1 MAWSTNYL
9 PCRVAVHF
17 FAPAMKVETAGKWKG
32 VALLSKRFG
41 RLATGTLAGAMLMAA
56 AACGGGGS
64 TGGETTAST
73 APSAESSAPEQGALK
88 VGLAF
93 DIGGRGDKS
102 FNDAAY
108 AGLERAQQE
117 LGAEIKELSPAA
129 DGSNR
134 GELLR
139 QLADAGYNP
148 IIGVGFAYG
157 EDIKKAAEEYPEI
170 QFAVVDSASNAPN
183 VTGLLFAEEQGS
195 YLAGVAAALKAE
207 SGHVGFVGGVEN
219 DLIKKFQAGFEAG
232 VKSVKSDAK
241 IDVKYLTPDGDFTGF
256 RAPDKGK
263 VAAEKMYQDGAE
275 IVYHAAGDSG
285 LGVFQA
291 AAAAGKKA
299 IGVDSDQ
306 RQTVKEPELQEVI
319 MTSMLKRVDVGVFE
333 FIKAFQ
339 GGAKGGTDVVYDL
352 KVDGVGLAT
361 TGGEIDDIMDKIDA
375 AKKDIVDGK
384 ITVPTT
390 P

>member
-1 MAWSTNYL
+1 M
-9 PCRVAVHF
+9 
-17 FAPAMKVETAGKWKG
+17 
-32 VALLSKRFG
+32 LSKRFG

-56 AACGGGGS
+56 AACGGSGS
-64 TGGETTAST
+64 GGETTAST
-73 APSAESSAPEQGALK
+73 APSADSSSAPAGGALK

-108 AGLERAQQE
+108 AGLEKAKAE
-117 LGAEIKELSPAA
+117 LGAEIKELSPAS

-134 GELLR
+134 GELLT

-170 QFAVVDSASNAPN
+170 QFAVVDSASNATN

-241 IDVKYLTPDGDFTGF
+241 IDVTYLTPDGDFTGF

-275 IVYHAAGDSG
+275 IVYHASGDSG

-291 AAAAGKKA
+291 AAAAKKKA

-306 RQTVKEPELQEVI
+306 RQTVKETNLQEVI

-333 FIKAFQ
+333 FVKAFQ
-339 GGAKGGTDVVYDL
+339 GGAKGGTDVIYDL
-352 KVDGVGLAT
+352 KVDGVGLST
-361 TGGEIDDIMDKIDA
+361 TGGEIDDIADKIEA
-375 AKKDIVDGK
+375 AQKDIVDGK
-384 ITVPTT
+384 ITVPTK

>member
-1 MAWSTNYL
+1 ML
-9 PCRVAVHF
+9 
-17 FAPAMKVETAGKWKG
+17 G
-32 VALLSKRFG
+32 KRFNRMAFG
-41 RLATGTLAGAMLMAA
+41 SVVGVMLMAA
-56 AACGGGGS
+56 AACGSGSSGGN
-64 TGGETTAST
+64 TTASE
-73 APSAESSAPEQGALK
+73 APGGEASKGALK

-93 DIGGRGDKS
+93 DIGGVGDKS
-102 FNDAAY
+102 FNDSAY
-108 AGLERAQQE
+108 AGLQKAQTE

-134 GELLR
+134 GDLLR

-170 QFAVVDSASNAPN
+170 QFAVVDSASNAKN

-195 YLAGVAAALKAE
+195 YLAGVAAATKSE
-207 SGHVGFVGGVEN
+207 GGHVGFIGGVQN
-219 DLIKKFQAGFEAG
+219 DLIKKFEAGYVAG
-232 VKSVKSDAK
+232 VKSVKADAK
-241 IDVKYLTPDGDFTGF
+241 IDVKYLTPDGDFSGF
-256 RAPDKGK
+256 KAPDKGK
-263 VAAEKMYQDGAE
+263 VAAEKMFQDGAD
-275 IVYHAAGDSG
+275 IVYAAAGDSG

-291 AAAAGKKA
+291 AAAAKKKA

-306 RQTVKEPELQEVI
+306 RQTVKEADLQPVI

-339 GGAKGGTDVVYDL
+339 GGAKGGSDTTYDL

-361 TGGEIDDIMDKIDA
+361 TGGEIDDIKDKLDA

-384 ITVPTT
+384 ISVPAK

>member
-1 MAWSTNYL
+1 ML
-9 PCRVAVHF
+9 
-17 FAPAMKVETAGKWKG
+17 G
-32 VALLSKRFG
+32 KRFNRMALG
-41 RLATGTLAGAMLMAA
+41 SVAGVMLMAA
-56 AACGGGGS
+56 AACGGGG
-64 TGGETTAST
+64 GGSTTASE
-73 APSAESSAPEQGALK
+73 APTGAASSEAPKSALK

-108 AGLERAQQE
+108 AGLEKAKTDLQ
-117 LGAEIKELSPAA
+117 AEIKELSPAA

-134 GELLR
+134 GDLLR

-157 EDIKKAAEEYPEI
+157 EDIKKAAEEYPDI
-170 QFAVVDSASNAPN
+170 QFAVVDSASNAAN

-195 YLAGVAAALKAE
+195 YLAGVAAATKSE
-207 SGHVGFVGGVEN
+207 SGHLGFVGGVEN
-219 DLIKKFQAGFEAG
+219 DLIKKFEAGFVAG
-232 VKSVKSDAK
+232 AKSVKSDIK
-241 IDVKYLTPDGDFTGF
+241 IDIKYLTPDGDFSGF
-256 RAPDKGK
+256 KAPDKGK
-263 VAAEKMYQDGAE
+263 VAADKMYQDGAD
-275 IVYHAAGDSG
+275 IVYHASGDSG

-291 AAAAGKKA
+291 AAAAKKKA

-306 RQTVKEPELQEVI
+306 RQTVKEADLQPVI

-339 GGAKGGTDVVYDL
+339 GGAKGGTNVIYDL

-361 TGGEIDDIMDKIDA
+361 TGGEIDDIKDKLDA
-375 AKKDIVDGK
+375 AKQDIVDGK
-384 ITVPTT
+384 ITVPAK

>member
-1 MAWSTNYL
+1 
-9 PCRVAVHF
+9 
-17 FAPAMKVETAGKWKG
+17 
-32 VALLSKRFG
+32 
-41 RLATGTLAGAMLMAA
+41 MLMAA
-56 AACGGGGS
+56 AACGSGTSGD
-64 TGGETTAST
+64 TTAS
-73 APSAESSAPEQGALK
+73 AQPSADASSAPAAGALK

-108 AGLERAQQE
+108 AGLEKAKTE
-117 LGAEIKELSPAA
+117 LGAEIKELSPAS

-157 EDIKKAAEEYPEI
+157 EDIKKTAEEYPEI
-170 QFAVVDSASNAPN
+170 QFAVVDSASNAAN

-195 YLAGVAAALKAE
+195 YLAGVAAATKAE

-219 DLIKKFQAGFEAG
+219 DLIKKFEAGFAAG
-232 VKSVKSDAK
+232 VKSVKADAK
-241 IDVKYLTPDGDFTGF
+241 IDVKYLTPDGDFSGF
-256 RAPDKGK
+256 KAPEKGK

-275 IVYHAAGDSG
+275 IVYHASGDSG

-291 AAAAGKKA
+291 ASAAKKKA

-306 RQTVKEPELQEVI
+306 RQTIKETELQSVI

-361 TGGEIDDIMDKIDA
+361 TGGEIDDIKDKLDE
-375 AKKDIVDGK
+375 AKKGIVDGT
-384 ITVPTT
+384 ITVPAK

>member
-1 MAWSTNYL
+1 
-9 PCRVAVHF
+9 
-17 FAPAMKVETAGKWKG
+17 
-32 VALLSKRFG
+32 LLSKRFG
-41 RLATGTLAGAMLMAA
+41 RMAASAAAGAVLMAA
-56 AACGGGGS
+56 AACGGGGDAGS
-64 TGGETTAST
+64 TSSAQ
-73 APSAESSAPEQGALK
+73 PSAGASSAPATGALK

-93 DIGGRGDKS
+93 DVGGRGDKS
-102 FNDAAY
+102 FNDAAF
-108 AGLERAQQE
+108 AGLEKAKTE
-117 LGAEIKELSPAA
+117 LGADIKELSPAA

-148 IIGVGFAYG
+148 IVGVGFAYA
-157 EDIKKAAEEYPEI
+157 DDMKKTADEYPEI
-170 QFAVVDSASNAPN
+170 QFAIVDSASNAPN
-183 VTGLLFAEEQGS
+183 LTGLLFAEEQGS
-195 YLAGVAAALKAE
+195 YLAGVAAATKSK

-219 DLIKKFQAGFEAG
+219 DLIKKFQAGFDAG
-232 VKSVKSDAK
+232 VKSVKKDAV
-241 IDVKYLTPDGDFTGF
+241 IDVKYLTPDGDFSGF
-256 RAPDKGK
+256 KAPDKGK
-263 VAAEKMYQDGAE
+263 VAAEKMYQDGAD

-291 AAAAGKKA
+291 AAAAKKLA

-306 RQTVKEPELQEVI
+306 RQTIKETDLQPVI

-339 GGAKGGTDVVYDL
+339 GGAKGGSNTVYDL

-361 TGGEIDDIMDKIDA
+361 TGGAIDDIKEKLDA
-375 AKKDIVDGK
+375 AKQDIISGK
-384 ITVPTT
+384 ITVPTK

>member
-1 MAWSTNYL
+1 M
-9 PCRVAVHF
+9 
-17 FAPAMKVETAGKWKG
+17 EG
-32 VALLSKRFG
+32 VALLGKRFSKLMLG
-41 RLATGTLAGAMLMAA
+41 SVAGVMLMAA
-56 AACGGGGS
+56 AACGGGGGDTT
-64 TGGETTAST
+64 TGQEATGAASSE
-73 APSAESSAPEQGALK
+73 ASGGSLK

-108 AGLERAQQE
+108 AGLEKAKAE
-117 LGAEIKELSPAA
+117 LGAEIKELSPSS

-134 GELLR
+134 GDLLR

-148 IIGVGFAYG
+148 IIGVGFAYA
-157 EDIKKAAEEYPEI
+157 EDVKKAAEEYPDI
-170 QFAVVDSASNAPN
+170 QFAIVDSASNAPN

-195 YLAGVAAALKAE
+195 YLAGVAAATKSE
-207 SGHVGFVGGVEN
+207 TGHVGFVGGVES
-219 DLIKKFQAGFEAG
+219 DLIKKFEAGFVAG
-232 VKSVKSDAK
+232 VKSVKADAK
-241 IDVKYLTPDGDFTGF
+241 IDVRYLTPDGDFSGF
-256 RAPDKGK
+256 KAPDKGK
-263 VAAEKMYQDGAE
+263 VAAEKMYQDGAD

-306 RQTVKEPELQEVI
+306 RETVKEPELQEVI
-319 MTSMLKRVDVGVFE
+319 MTSMLKRVDVSVFE

-339 GGAKGGTDVVYDL
+339 GGAKGGTDVTYDL
-352 KVDGVGLAT
+352 KVDGVGLST
-361 TGGEIDDIMDKIDA
+361 TGGEIDDIKDKLDA

-384 ITVPTT
+384 ITVPAK

>member
-1 MAWSTNYL
+1 ML
-9 PCRVAVHF
+9 
-17 FAPAMKVETAGKWKG
+17 G
-32 VALLSKRFG
+32 KRFG
-41 RLATGTLAGAMLMAA
+41 RMAVGTVAGAMLMAA
-56 AACGGGGS
+56 AACGGNSGGDS
-64 TGGETTAST
+64 SAS
-73 APSAESSAPEQGALK
+73 AQPSAGASSDAPKAGALK

-93 DIGGRGDKS
+93 DVGGRGDKS

-108 AGLERAQQE
+108 AGLEKAKAE
-117 LGAEIKELSPAA
+117 LGADIKDLSPAS

-157 EDIKKAAEEYPEI
+157 EDIKKTAEEYPDI

-183 VTGLLFAEEQGS
+183 VTGLQFAEEQGS
-195 YLAGVAAALKAE
+195 YLAGVAAALKAK

-219 DLIKKFQAGFEAG
+219 DLIKKFEAGFVAG
-232 VKSVKSDAK
+232 VKSVKKDAK
-241 IDVKYLTPDGDFTGF
+241 IDVKYLTPDGDFSGF
-256 RAPDKGK
+256 KAPDKGK
-263 VAAEKMYQDGAE
+263 VAAEKMYQDGAD

-291 AAAAGKKA
+291 AAAAKKLA

-306 RQTVKEPELQEVI
+306 RQTIKEADLQPVI

-339 GGAKGGTDVVYDL
+339 GGAKGGSNTVYDL

-361 TGGEIDDIMDKIDA
+361 TGGEIDDIKDKLDA

-384 ITVPTT
+384 ITVPAK

>member
-1 MAWSTNYL
+1 M
-9 PCRVAVHF
+9 RF
-17 FAPAMKVETAGKWKG
+17 GGGEMEG
-32 VALLSKRFG
+32 VALLGKRFN
-41 RLATGTLAGAMLMAA
+41 RVTLGSVAGVMLMAA
-56 AACGGGGS
+56 AACGGGG
-64 TGGETTAST
+64 GGTTASEEPT
-73 APSAESSAPEQGALK
+73 GAASETKGALK

-102 FNDAAY
+102 FNDSAY
-108 AGLERAQQE
+108 TGLEKAKTE
-117 LGAEIKELSPAA
+117 LGADIKELSPSA

-134 GELLR
+134 GDLLR

-157 EDIKKAAEEYPEI
+157 EDIKKAAEEYPDI

-195 YLAGVAAALKAE
+195 YLAGVAAANKAE
-207 SGHVGFVGGVEN
+207 SDHVGFVGGVEN
-219 DLIKKFQAGFEAG
+219 DLIKKFEAGFVAG
-232 VKSVKSDAK
+232 VKSVKADAK
-241 IDVKYLTPDGDFTGF
+241 IDITYLTPDGDFSGF
-256 RAPDKGK
+256 KAPDKGK
-263 VAAEKMYQDGAE
+263 VAAEKMYQSGADV
-275 IVYHAAGDSG
+275 IYHASGDSG

-291 AAAAGKKA
+291 AVAAKKKA

-306 RQTVKEPELQEVI
+306 RQTVKETDLQSVI

-339 GGAKGGTDVVYDL
+339 GGAKGGTNTTYDL
-352 KVDGVGLAT
+352 KVDGVGLST
-361 TGGEIDDIMDKIDA
+361 TGGEIDDLKDKLDA

-384 ITVPTT
+384 ITVPAK
-390 P
+390 PE

>member
-1 MAWSTNYL
+1 M
-9 PCRVAVHF
+9 
-17 FAPAMKVETAGKWKG
+17 
-32 VALLSKRFG
+32 LSKRFG
-41 RLATGTLAGAMLMAA
+41 RTAVGTLAGAMLMAV
-56 AACGGGGS
+56 AACGSGSSGG
-64 TGGETTAST
+64 TAAST
-73 APSAESSAPEQGALK
+73 EPSAAASEAPKGALK

-93 DIGGRGDKS
+93 DVGGRGDKS

-108 AGLERAQQE
+108 AGLEKAKTE
-117 LGAEIKELSPAA
+117 LGADIKELSPAA

-157 EDIKKAAEEYPEI
+157 EDIKKAATEYPEI
-170 QFAVVDSASNAPN
+170 QFAVVDSASNAAN

-195 YLAGVAAALKAE
+195 YLAGVAAAEKAK

-219 DLIKKFQAGFEAG
+219 DLIKKFEAGFVAG
-232 VKSVKSDAK
+232 VKSVKADAK
-241 IDVKYLTPDGDFTGF
+241 IDIKYLTPDGDFSGF
-256 RAPDKGK
+256 KAPDKGK

-275 IVYHAAGDSG
+275 IVYHASGDSG

-291 AAAAGKKA
+291 AAAAKKKA

-306 RQTVKEPELQEVI
+306 RETVKETDLQSVI
-319 MTSMLKRVDVGVFE
+319 MTSMIKRVDVGVFE

-339 GGAKGGTDVVYDL
+339 GGAKGGSNVTYDL
-352 KVDGVGLAT
+352 KVDGVGLST
-361 TGGEIDDIMDKIDA
+361 TGGEIDDIKAKIDD
-375 AKKDIVDGK
+375 AKAKIVSGE
-384 ITVPTT
+384 IQVPSK

>member
-1 MAWSTNYL
+1 ML
-9 PCRVAVHF
+9 
-17 FAPAMKVETAGKWKG
+17 G
-32 VALLSKRFG
+32 KRFN
-41 RLATGTLAGAMLMAA
+41 RTALGTVAGVMLMAA
-56 AACGGGGS
+56 AACGGGG
-64 TGGETTAST
+64 GGATTASE
-73 APSAESSAPEQGALK
+73 APTGGASSEAPKSALK

-102 FNDAAY
+102 FNDSAY
-108 AGLERAQQE
+108 AGLEKAKTD
-117 LGAEIKELSPAA
+117 LGAEIKDLSPAA

-134 GELLR
+134 GDLLR

-157 EDIKKAAEEYPEI
+157 EDIKKAAEEYPDI
-170 QFAVVDSASNAPN
+170 QFAVVDSASNASN

-195 YLAGVAAALKAE
+195 YLAGVAAATKSK
-207 SGHVGFVGGVEN
+207 SGHLGFVGGVEN
-219 DLIKKFQAGFEAG
+219 DLIKKFEAGFVAG
-232 VKSVKSDAK
+232 AKSVKPDVK
-241 IDVKYLTPDGDFTGF
+241 IDIKYLTPDGDFSGF
-256 RAPDKGK
+256 KAPDKGK
-263 VAAEKMYQDGAE
+263 VAADKMYQDGAD
-275 IVYHAAGDSG
+275 IVYHASGDSG

-291 AAAAGKKA
+291 AAAAKKQA

-306 RQTVKEPELQEVI
+306 RQTVKETDLQSVI

-333 FIKAFQ
+333 YIKAFQ
-339 GGAKGGTDVVYDL
+339 GGAKGGSNVIYDL

-361 TGGEIDDIMDKIDA
+361 TGGEIDDIKDKLDA

-384 ITVPTT
+384 ITVPAK

>member
-1 MAWSTNYL
+1 M
-9 PCRVAVHF
+9 
-17 FAPAMKVETAGKWKG
+17 
-32 VALLSKRFG
+32 LSKRFG
-41 RLATGTLAGAMLMAA
+41 RMAAGSVAGAMLMAA
-56 AACGGGGS
+56 AACGGSGG
-64 TGGETTAST
+64 TGGDATSSA
-73 APSAESSAPEQGALK
+73 APSSAASSEAPKSGALK

-93 DIGGRGDKS
+93 DVGGRGDKS

-108 AGLERAQQE
+108 AGLEKAKTE
-117 LGAEIKELSPAA
+117 LSADIKELSPAA

-157 EDIKKAAEEYPEI
+157 DDIKKTAEEYPEI
-170 QFAVVDSASNAPN
+170 QFAVVDSASNAAN

-195 YLAGVAAALKAE
+195 YLAGVAAALKAK

-219 DLIKKFQAGFEAG
+219 DLIKKFQAGFDAG
-232 VKSVKSDAK
+232 VKSVKKDAK
-241 IDVKYLTPDGDFTGF
+241 IDVKYLTPDGDFSGF
-256 RAPDKGK
+256 KAPDKGK
-263 VAAEKMYQDGAE
+263 VAAEKMFQDGAE

-291 AAAAGKKA
+291 AAAAKKKA

-306 RQTVKEPELQEVI
+306 RLTVKETDLQSVI

-339 GGAKGGTDVVYDL
+339 GGAKGGSNTIYDL

-361 TGGEIDDIMDKIDA
+361 TGGEIDDIKDKLDA
-375 AKKDIVDGK
+375 AKQDIIDGK
-384 ITVPTT
+384 ITVPSK

>member
-1 MAWSTNYL
+1 ML
-9 PCRVAVHF
+9 
-17 FAPAMKVETAGKWKG
+17 G
-32 VALLSKRFG
+32 KRFS
-41 RLATGTLAGAMLMAA
+41 RMALGTVVGVMLMAA
-56 AACGGGGS
+56 AACGGDSGG
-64 TGGETTAST
+64 GTTASE
-73 APSAESSAPEQGALK
+73 APTGAASSEAPKSALK

-93 DIGGRGDKS
+93 DVGGRGDKS
-102 FNDAAY
+102 FNDSAY
-108 AGLERAQQE
+108 AGLEKAKTD
-117 LGAEIKELSPAA
+117 LGADIKELSPAA

-134 GELLR
+134 GDLLR

-195 YLAGVAAALKAE
+195 YLAGVAAATKSE

-219 DLIKKFQAGFEAG
+219 DLIKKFEAGYVAG
-232 VKSVKSDAK
+232 VKSVKPDAK
-241 IDVKYLTPDGDFTGF
+241 IDIKYLTPDGDFSGF
-256 RAPDKGK
+256 KAPDKGK
-263 VAAEKMYQDGAE
+263 VAAEKMYQDGADV
-275 IVYHAAGDSG
+275 VYHASGDSG

-291 AAAAGKKA
+291 AAAAKKKA

-306 RQTVKEPELQEVI
+306 RQTVKETDLQPVI

-339 GGAKGGTDVVYDL
+339 GGAKGGSNVTYDL
-352 KVDGVGLAT
+352 KVDGVGLST
-361 TGGEIDDIMDKIDA
+361 TGGEIDDIQDKLDA

-384 ITVPTT
+384 ITVPAK

>member
-1 MAWSTNYL
+1 ML
-9 PCRVAVHF
+9 
-17 FAPAMKVETAGKWKG
+17 G
-32 VALLSKRFG
+32 KRFNRMAFG
-41 RLATGTLAGAMLMAA
+41 SAVGVMLMAA
-56 AACGGGGS
+56 AACGSGSSGGN
-64 TGGETTAST
+64 TTASE
-73 APSAESSAPEQGALK
+73 APGGEASKGALK

-108 AGLERAQQE
+108 TGLEKAKTE

-134 GELLR
+134 GDLLR

-195 YLAGVAAALKAE
+195 YLAGVAAATKSQ
-207 SGHVGFVGGVEN
+207 SGHVGFVGGVQN
-219 DLIKKFQAGFEAG
+219 DLIKKFEAGYVAG
-232 VKSVKSDAK
+232 VKSVKADAK
-241 IDVKYLTPDGDFTGF
+241 IDIKYLTPDGDFSGF
-256 RAPDKGK
+256 KAPDKGK
-263 VAAEKMYQDGAE
+263 VAAEKMYQDGAD

-291 AAAAGKKA
+291 AAAAKKQA

-306 RQTVKEPELQEVI
+306 RQTVKETDLQPVI

-333 FIKAFQ
+333 FIKAAQ
-339 GGAKGGTDVVYDL
+339 GGAKGGSNTTYDL
-352 KVDGVGLAT
+352 KVDGVGLST
-361 TGGEIDDIMDKIDA
+361 TGGEIDDIKDKLDA

-384 ITVPTT
+384 ITVPAK

>member
-1 MAWSTNYL
+1 ML
-9 PCRVAVHF
+9 
-17 FAPAMKVETAGKWKG
+17 G
-32 VALLSKRFG
+32 KRFNRMAFG
-41 RLATGTLAGAMLMAA
+41 SVVGVMLMAA
-56 AACGGGGS
+56 AACGGGG
-64 TGGETTAST
+64 GTTAT
-73 APSAESSAPEQGALK
+73 EEPAGGASSPASGLK

-93 DIGGRGDKS
+93 DVGGRGDKS

-108 AGLERAQQE
+108 AGLEKAKTD

-134 GELLR
+134 GDLLR

-148 IIGVGFAYG
+148 IIGVGFAYA
-157 EDIKKAAEEYPEI
+157 EDVKAAATEYPDIE
-170 QFAVVDSASNAPN
+170 FAIVDSASSAPN

-195 YLAGVAAALKAE
+195 YLAGVAAAAKSEA
-207 SGHVGFVGGVEN
+207 GHVGFVGGVEN
-219 DLIKKFQAGFEAG
+219 DLIRKFEAGFDAG
-232 VKSVKSDAK
+232 VKSVKPDAK
-241 IDVKYLTPDGDFTGF
+241 IDVTYLTPDGDFSGF
-256 RAPDKGK
+256 QAPDKGK
-263 VAAEKMYQDGAE
+263 IAAEKMFQDGAD

-306 RQTVKEPELQEVI
+306 RQTVTETNLQSVI

-339 GGAKGGTDVVYDL
+339 GGAKGGQDVTYDL

-361 TGGEIDDIMDKIDA
+361 TGGEIDDIKDQLDK
-375 AKKDIVDGK
+375 AKQDIVNGTIK
-384 ITVPTT
+384 VPSQ
-390 P
+390 PES

>member
-1 MAWSTNYL
+1 M
-9 PCRVAVHF
+9 
-17 FAPAMKVETAGKWKG
+17 
-32 VALLSKRFG
+32 LSKRFG
-41 RLATGTLAGAMLMAA
+41 RMAIGSVAGVMLMAA
-56 AACGGGGS
+56 AACGGSSGGD
-64 TGGETTAST
+64 ST
-73 APSAESSAPEQGALK
+73 AGAQPTSGASSEASKAGALK

-93 DIGGRGDKS
+93 DVGGRGDKS

-108 AGLERAQQE
+108 VGLEKAKTE
-117 LGAEIKELSPAA
+117 LGADIKDLSPAA

-157 EDIKKAAEEYPEI
+157 DDIKKTALEYPEI

-183 VTGLLFAEEQGS
+183 VTGLQFAEEQGS
-195 YLAGVAAALKAE
+195 YLAGVAAATKAK

-219 DLIKKFQAGFEAG
+219 DLIKKFEAGFVAG
-232 VKSVKSDAK
+232 VKSVKKDAK
-241 IDVKYLTPDGDFTGF
+241 IDIKYLTPDGDFSGF
-256 RAPDKGK
+256 KAPDKGK
-263 VAAEKMYQDGAE
+263 VAAEKMFQDGAE

-291 AAAAGKKA
+291 AAAAKKKA

-306 RQTVKEPELQEVI
+306 RQTVKETDLQPVI

-339 GGAKGGTDVVYDL
+339 GGAKGGSNTVYDL

-361 TGGEIDDIMDKIDA
+361 TGGEIDDLKDKLDA
-375 AKKDIVDGK
+375 VKKDIVDGK
-384 ITVPTT
+384 ITVPSK

>member
-1 MAWSTNYL
+1 M
-9 PCRVAVHF
+9 
-17 FAPAMKVETAGKWKG
+17 
-32 VALLSKRFG
+32 LSKRFNRVAIG
-41 RLATGTLAGAMLMAA
+41 SVAGVMLMAA
-56 AACGGGGS
+56 AACGGSGG
-64 TGGETTAST
+64 GTTASE
-73 APSAESSAPEQGALK
+73 APSSAGASSEAPKGGLK

-93 DIGGRGDKS
+93 DVGGRGDKS

-108 AGLERAQQE
+108 AGLEKAKTD
-117 LGAEIKELSPAA
+117 LGADIKELSPAA

-134 GELLR
+134 GDLLR

-157 EDIKKAAEEYPEI
+157 DDIKKTAAEYPDI
-170 QFAVVDSASNAPN
+170 QFAVVDSASNGPN

-195 YLAGVAAALKAE
+195 YLAGVAAATKSEAN
-207 SGHVGFVGGVEN
+207 HVGFVGGVEN
-219 DLIKKFQAGFEAG
+219 DLIKKFEAGFVAG
-232 VKSVKSDAK
+232 VKSVKPDEK
-241 IDVKYLTPDGDFTGF
+241 IDIKYLTPDGDFSGF
-256 RAPDKGK
+256 KAPDKGK
-263 VAAEKMYQDGAE
+263 VAAEKMYQDGAD

-291 AAAAGKKA
+291 AAAAKKKA

-306 RQTVKEPELQEVI
+306 RQTVKETDLQGVI

-339 GGAKGGTDVVYDL
+339 GGAKGGTNTTYDL
-352 KVDGVGLAT
+352 KVDGVGLST
-361 TGGEIDDIMDKIDA
+361 TGGEIDDIKDKLDA

-384 ITVPTT
+384 ITVPSK

>member
-1 MAWSTNYL
+1 M
-9 PCRVAVHF
+9 
-17 FAPAMKVETAGKWKG
+17 
-32 VALLSKRFG
+32 LSKRFG
-41 RLATGTLAGAMLMAA
+41 RMAVGTMAGAMLMAA
-56 AACGGGGS
+56 AACGGGN
-64 TGGETTAST
+64 TGGDTTSSAQPSAGTASD
-73 APSAESSAPEQGALK
+73 APKAGALK

-108 AGLERAQQE
+108 AGLEKAKTE
-117 LGAEIKELSPAA
+117 LGAEIKELSPAS

-157 EDIKKAAEEYPEI
+157 EDIKKAAEEYTDV
-170 QFAVVDSASNAPN
+170 QFAVVDSASNASN

-195 YLAGVAAALKAE
+195 YLAGVAAATKSE

-219 DLIKKFQAGFEAG
+219 DLIKKFEAGFVAG
-232 VKSVKSDAK
+232 VKSVKADAK
-241 IDVKYLTPDGDFTGF
+241 IDVKYLTPDGDFSGF
-256 RAPDKGK
+256 KAPDKGK
-263 VAAEKMYQDGAE
+263 VAAEKMYQDGAD
-275 IVYHAAGDSG
+275 IVYHASGDSG

-291 AAAAGKKA
+291 AAAAKKKA

-306 RQTVKEPELQEVI
+306 RQTIKETDLQSVI

-333 FIKAFQ
+333 YIKAFQ
-339 GGAKGGTDVVYDL
+339 GGAKGGSNVVYDL

-361 TGGEIDDIMDKIDA
+361 TGGEIDDIQDKLDA

-384 ITVPTT
+384 ITVPAK

>member
-1 MAWSTNYL
+1 M
-9 PCRVAVHF
+9 
-17 FAPAMKVETAGKWKG
+17 
-32 VALLSKRFG
+32 LSKRFG

-56 AACGGGGS
+56 AACGGGS

-73 APSAESSAPEQGALK
+73 SPGTETNAPAASGLK

-108 AGLERAQQE
+108 AGLEKAKAE
-117 LGAEIKELSPAA
+117 LGADIKELSPAA

-134 GELLR
+134 AELLT
-139 QLADAGYNP
+139 QLVDAGYNP

-157 EDIKKAAEEYPEI
+157 EDIKKAAEENPDV
-170 QFAVVDSASNAPN
+170 QFAVVDSASNAAN

-195 YLAGVAAALKAE
+195 YLAGVAAATKAK

-219 DLIKKFQAGFEAG
+219 DLIKKFEAGFVAG
-232 VKSVKSDAK
+232 VKSVKADAK

-263 VAAEKMYQDGAE
+263 VAAEKMFQDGAE
-275 IVYHAAGDSG
+275 VVYHAAGDSG

-291 AAAAGKKA
+291 AAAAKKKA

-306 RQTVKEPELQEVI
+306 RQTVTEPELQEVI

-333 FIKAFQ
+333 YIKAFQ
-339 GGAKGGTDVVYDL
+339 GGAKGGSDIVYDL
-352 KVDGVGLAT
+352 KVDGVGLST
-361 TGGEIDDIMDKIDA
+361 TGGEIDDIQDKIDA

-384 ITVPTT
+384 ITVPAK

>member
-1 MAWSTNYL
+1 M
-9 PCRVAVHF
+9 RF
-17 FAPAMKVETAGKWKG
+17 FAPAMKLTAGKWKG

-41 RLATGTLAGAMLMAA
+41 KMAVGTFAGAMLMAV
-56 AACGGGGS
+56 AACGGGGTTGS
-64 TGGETTAST
+64 TT
-73 APSAESSAPEQGALK
+73 SAEPTGSASAEASKPAALK
-88 VGLAF
+88 IGLAF

-102 FNDAAY
+102 FNDSAY
-108 AGLERAQQE
+108 AGLEKAKTD

-134 GELLR
+134 GDLLK
-139 QLADAGYNP
+139 QLAEADYNP
-148 IIGVGFAYG
+148 IIAVGFAYG
-157 EDIKKAAEEYPEI
+157 EDVKKAAETYPDI

-195 YLAGVAAALKAE
+195 YLAGVAAATKAK

-219 DLIKKFQAGFEAG
+219 DLIKKFEAGFVTG
-232 VKSVKSDAK
+232 VKSVKADAK
-241 IDVKYLTPDGDFTGF
+241 IDIKYLTPDGDFSGF
-256 RAPDKGK
+256 KAPDKGK
-263 VAAEKMYQDGAE
+263 VAAEKMFQDGAE
-275 IVYHAAGDSG
+275 IVYHASGDSG
-285 LGVFQA
+285 IGVFQA
-291 AAAAGKKA
+291 AAAAKKKA

-306 RQTVKEPELQEVI
+306 RAKLEKEPALADTI

-339 GGAKGGTDVVYDL
+339 GGAKGGTNTIYDL

-361 TGGEIDDIMDKIDA
+361 TGGEIDDVADKIDA
-375 AKKDIVDGK
+375 AKKDIIDGK
-384 ITVPTT
+384 ITVPTK

>member
-1 MAWSTNYL
+1 M
-9 PCRVAVHF
+9 
-17 FAPAMKVETAGKWKG
+17 
-32 VALLSKRFG
+32 LSKRFG
-41 RLATGTLAGAMLMAA
+41 RMAIGSVAGVMLMAA
-56 AACGGGGS
+56 AACGGSSGGDS
-64 TGGETTAST
+64 TASAQPT
-73 APSAESSAPEQGALK
+73 SGASSEASKPGALK

-93 DIGGRGDKS
+93 DVGGRGDKS

-108 AGLERAQQE
+108 AGLEKAKTE
-117 LGAEIKELSPAA
+117 LGADIKDLSPAA

-157 EDIKKAAEEYPEI
+157 DDIKKTALEYPEI

-183 VTGLLFAEEQGS
+183 VTGLQFAEEQGS
-195 YLAGVAAALKAE
+195 YLAGVAAATKAK
-207 SGHVGFVGGVEN
+207 SGHVGYVGGVEN
-219 DLIKKFQAGFEAG
+219 DLIKKFEAGFVAG
-232 VKSVKSDAK
+232 VKSVKKDAK
-241 IDVKYLTPDGDFTGF
+241 IDIKYLTPDGDFSGF
-256 RAPDKGK
+256 KAPDKGK
-263 VAAEKMYQDGAE
+263 VAAEKMFQDGAE

-291 AAAAGKKA
+291 AAAAKKKA

-306 RQTVKEPELQEVI
+306 RQTVKEADLQSVI
-319 MTSMLKRVDVGVFE
+319 MTSMIKRVDVGVFE

-339 GGAKGGTDVVYDL
+339 GGAKGGTNTVYDL

-361 TGGEIDDIMDKIDA
+361 TGGEIDDLKDKLDA
-375 AKKDIVDGK
+375 VKKDIVDGK
-384 ITVPTT
+384 ITVPSK

>member
-1 MAWSTNYL
+1 M
-9 PCRVAVHF
+9 
-17 FAPAMKVETAGKWKG
+17 
-32 VALLSKRFG
+32 LSKRFG
-41 RLATGTLAGAMLMAA
+41 RMAVGTVAGAMLMAA
-56 AACGGGGS
+56 AACGSGN
-64 TGGETTAST
+64 TGGDTSAS
-73 APSAESSAPEQGALK
+73 AQPSAGAGSDAPKAGALK

-108 AGLERAQQE
+108 AGLEKAKTE
-117 LGAEIKELSPAA
+117 LGADIKELSPAS

-157 EDIKKAAEEYPEI
+157 EDIKKVAEEYTDI

-195 YLAGVAAALKAE
+195 YLAGVAAATKSE

-219 DLIKKFQAGFEAG
+219 DLIKKFEAGFAAG
-232 VKSVKSDAK
+232 VKSVKADAK
-241 IDVKYLTPDGDFTGF
+241 IDVKYLTPDGDFSGF
-256 RAPDKGK
+256 KAPDKGK
-263 VAAEKMYQDGAE
+263 VAAEKMYQDGAD
-275 IVYHAAGDSG
+275 IVYHASGDSG

-291 AAAAGKKA
+291 AAAAKKKA

-306 RQTVKEPELQEVI
+306 RQTIKETDLQSVI

-333 FIKAFQ
+333 YIKAFQ
-339 GGAKGGTDVVYDL
+339 GGAKGGSNVTYDL

-361 TGGEIDDIMDKIDA
+361 TGGEIDDIKDKLDT

-384 ITVPTT
+384 ITVPAK

>member
-1 MAWSTNYL
+1 M
-9 PCRVAVHF
+9 
-17 FAPAMKVETAGKWKG
+17 
-32 VALLSKRFG
+32 LSKRFG

-56 AACGGGGS
+56 AACGGGS

-73 APSAESSAPEQGALK
+73 SPGTESSAPAASGLK

-108 AGLERAQQE
+108 AGLEKAKTE
-117 LGAEIKELSPAA
+117 LGAEIKELSPAS

-134 GELLR
+134 AELLT
-139 QLADAGYNP
+139 QLVDAGYNP

-157 EDIKKAAEEYPEI
+157 EDIKKAAEENPEI
-170 QFAVVDSASNAPN
+170 QFAVVDSASNAAN

-195 YLAGVAAALKAE
+195 YLAGVAAATKAE

-219 DLIKKFQAGFEAG
+219 DLIKKFEAGFVAG
-232 VKSVKSDAK
+232 VKSVKTDAK

-263 VAAEKMYQDGAE
+263 VAAEKMFQDGAE
-275 IVYHAAGDSG
+275 VVYHAAGDSG

-291 AAAAGKKA
+291 AAAAKKKA

-306 RQTVKEPELQEVI
+306 RQTVTEPDLQEVI

-333 FIKAFQ
+333 YIKAFQ
-339 GGAKGGTDVVYDL
+339 GGAKGGTDIVYDL

-361 TGGEIDDIMDKIDA
+361 TGGEIDDIQDKIDA
-375 AKKDIVDGK
+375 AKKDIIDGK
-384 ITVPTT
+384 ITVPAK

>member
-1 MAWSTNYL
+1 ML
-9 PCRVAVHF
+9 
-17 FAPAMKVETAGKWKG
+17 G
-32 VALLSKRFG
+32 KRFN
-41 RLATGTLAGAMLMAA
+41 RLMLGSVAGVMLMAA
-56 AACGGGGS
+56 AACGGGD
-64 TGGETTAST
+64 GGGTTASEEPT
-73 APSAESSAPEQGALK
+73 GGTSSAAGTGSLK

-93 DIGGRGDKS
+93 DVGGRGDKS

-108 AGLERAQQE
+108 TGLERAKTE
-117 LGAEIKELSPAA
+117 LGAEIKELSPSA

-134 GELLR
+134 GDLLR

-148 IIGVGFAYG
+148 IIGVGFAYA
-157 EDIKKAAEEYPEI
+157 EDVKKTAEEYPDL

-195 YLAGVAAALKAE
+195 YLAGVAAATKSE
-207 SGHVGFVGGVEN
+207 SGHVGFVGGVES
-219 DLIKKFQAGFEAG
+219 DLIKKFEAGFVAG

-241 IDVKYLTPDGDFTGF
+241 IDVTYLTPDGDFSGF
-256 RAPDKGK
+256 KAPDKGK
-263 VAAEKMYQDGAE
+263 VAAEKMYQDGAD
-275 IVYHAAGDSG
+275 IVYHASGDSG

-306 RQTVKEPELQEVI
+306 RQTVKETDLQSVI

-333 FIKAFQ
+333 FVKAFQ
-339 GGAKGGTDVVYDL
+339 GGAKGGSNVTYDL
-352 KVDGVGLAT
+352 KVDGVGLST
-361 TGGEIDDIMDKIDA
+361 TGGEIDDIKDKLDA

-384 ITVPTT
+384 ITVPAK

>member
-1 MAWSTNYL
+1 M
-9 PCRVAVHF
+9 
-17 FAPAMKVETAGKWKG
+17 EG

-41 RLATGTLAGAMLMAA
+41 RIAVGTVAGAMLMAA

-64 TGGETTAST
+64 TGATSSA
-73 APSAESSAPEQGALK
+73 APSGAASEPAKASGLK

-93 DIGGRGDKS
+93 DVGGRGDKS

-108 AGLERAQQE
+108 AGLERAAKE
-117 LGAEIKELSPAA
+117 LGADIKELSPAA

-139 QLADAGYNP
+139 QLAEAGYNP

-157 EDIKKAAEEYPEI
+157 EDIKKAAQEYTDV

-195 YLAGVAAALKAE
+195 YLAGVAAALK
-207 SGHVGFVGGVEN
+207 SKTNHVGFVGGVEN
-219 DLIKKFQAGFEAG
+219 DLIKKFEAGFSAG
-232 VKSVKSDAK
+232 VKATKPDTKV
-241 IDVKYLTPDGDFTGF
+241 DVKYLTPDGDFSGF
-256 RAPDKGK
+256 KAPDKGK
-263 VAAEKMYQDGAE
+263 IAAEKMYQDGAD
-275 IVYHAAGDSG
+275 IVYHASGDSG
-285 LGVFQA
+285 TGVFQA
-291 AAAAGKKA
+291 AGEAKKLA

-306 RQTVKEPELQEVI
+306 RQTVDAALQPVI
-319 MTSMLKRVDVGVFE
+319 MTSMIKRVDVGVFE

-339 GGAKGGTDVVYDL
+339 GGAKGGKNDVYDL
-352 KVDGVGLAT
+352 KVDGVGLST
-361 TGGEIDDIMDKIDA
+361 TGGEIDDIQEQIDA
-375 AKKDIVDGK
+375 AKKKIVDGE
-384 ITVPTT
+384 ITVPSK

>member
-1 MAWSTNYL
+1 M
-9 PCRVAVHF
+9 RF
-17 FAPAMKVETAGKWKG
+17 DGGEMEG
-32 VALLSKRFG
+32 VALLGKRFN
-41 RLATGTLAGAMLMAA
+41 RLALGSVVGVMLMAA
-56 AACGGGGS
+56 AACGGGG
-64 TGGETTAST
+64 GGTTASQEPT
-73 APSAESSAPEQGALK
+73 GASSEASKASLK

-93 DIGGRGDKS
+93 DVGGRGDKS

-108 AGLERAQQE
+108 AGLEKAKTE
-117 LGAEIKELSPAA
+117 LGAEIKELSPSA

-134 GELLR
+134 GDLLR
-139 QLADAGYNP
+139 QLADAEYNP
-148 IIGVGFAYG
+148 IIGVGFAYA
-157 EDIKKAAEEYPEI
+157 EDIKKAATEYPDI

-195 YLAGVAAALKAE
+195 YLAGVAAATKSE
-207 SGHVGFVGGVEN
+207 SGHVGFVGGVES
-219 DLIKKFQAGFEAG
+219 DLIRKFEAGFVAG
-232 VKSVKSDAK
+232 VKSVKADAK
-241 IDVKYLTPDGDFTGF
+241 IDIKYLTPDGDFTGF
-256 RAPDKGK
+256 KAPDKGK
-263 VAAEKMYQDGAE
+263 VAAEKMYQDGAD

-291 AAAAGKKA
+291 AAAAKKKA

-306 RQTVKEPELQEVI
+306 RQTVKETDLQPVI

-339 GGAKGGTDVVYDL
+339 GGAKGGSNVIYDL
-352 KVDGVGLAT
+352 KVDGVGLST
-361 TGGEIDDIMDKIDA
+361 TGGDIDDIKDKLDA

-384 ITVPTT
+384 ITVPAK

>member
-1 MAWSTNYL
+1 M
-9 PCRVAVHF
+9 
-17 FAPAMKVETAGKWKG
+17 
-32 VALLSKRFG
+32 LSKRFG
-41 RLATGTLAGAMLMAA
+41 KTAIGTLAGAMLLAA
-56 AACGGGGS
+56 AACGGGG
-64 TGGETTAST
+64 GGTTAST
-73 APSAESSAPEQGALK
+73 APSSGAPQEGAALK

-93 DIGGRGDKS
+93 DVGGRGDKS

-108 AGLERAQQE
+108 AGLEKAKTD
-117 LGAEIKELSPAA
+117 LKAEIKELSPAG

-134 GELLR
+134 GDLLR

-157 EDIKKAAEEYPEI
+157 EDIKKAATEYPEI

-195 YLAGVAAALKAE
+195 YLAGVAAATKAK

-219 DLIKKFQAGFEAG
+219 DLIKKFEAGFVAG

-241 IDVKYLTPDGDFTGF
+241 IDIKYLTPDGDFSGF
-256 RAPDKGK
+256 KAPDKGK

-275 IVYHAAGDSG
+275 IVYHASGDSG

-291 AAAAGKKA
+291 AAAAKKKA

-306 RQTVKEPELQEVI
+306 RLTVKEADLQSVI
-319 MTSMLKRVDVGVFE
+319 MTSMIKRVDVGVFE

-339 GGAKGGTDVVYDL
+339 GGAKGGSNVTYDL

-361 TGGEIDDIMDKIDA
+361 TGGEIDDLKADIDA
-375 AKKDIVDGK
+375 AREKIVSGE
-384 ITVPTT
+384 IQVPAK